1 MRDLRCGDGCALV
14 IIITASIV
22 ILTILVML
30 MAMAAVVEMLLLI
43 AIDVTML
50 VLILMTSL
58 AIAML
63 IRQHDLHIVFANIL
77 YLYIVY
83 EGRDFLNGCH
93 SVFRVMYP
101 ATAFQAA
108 CSCVFRTFGV
118 AFQFVVTMMIMMITT
133 RALLKADVC
142 DRAFVV
148 HLCDLHLPRCAVG
161 VEL

>member
-63 IRQHDLHIVFANIL
+63 IRRH
-77 YLYIVY
+77 
-83 EGRDFLNGCH
+83 GDFLNGCH

-118 AFQFVVTMMIMMITT
+118 AFLLVVTMMIMMIET
-133 RALLKADVC
+133 RSLLKADVC

-148 HLCDLHLPRCAVG
+148 HLCDLHLPRCAVC